1 MNLLYNIK
9 KLIEILP
16 DKKDRNLSYGFIETR
31 DFESL
36 QLLIKSIWYKEK
48 KFRKHNKLNS
58 KIQEL
63 LELVNNYCDN
73 LCINYEFNDEEL

>member
-36 QLLIKSIWYKEK
+36 
-48 KFRKHNKLNS
+48 
-58 KIQEL
+58 
-63 LELVNNYCDN
+63 
-73 LCINYEFNDEEL
+73 